1 MASLEVLEV
10 LLLRFLEVLEVLLQI
25 KSSFRNANAEKP
37 QRLRDLQR
45 FFEQKFGARQASLEV
60 SRGFMGG
67 AMAGSVDACELCL
80 RHEHARIVSPC
91 MHMHLC
97 TTMRARLGEG
107 VTTRARVGESVT
119 SSTFSAWSSV
129 FTNDCRVY
137 TDTGAR

>member
-45 FFEQKFGARQASLEV
+45 FFEQKIGARQASLEV

-67 AMAGSVDACELCL
+67 AMAGSVDACEPCL
-80 RHEHARIVSPC
+80 RHEHVRIVSPC
-91 MHMHLC
+91 MHMHPC
-97 TTMRARLGEG
+97 TTMRARLGES

-129 FTNDCRVY
+129 CLLY
-137 TDTGAR
+137 TSPSPRDS